1 MASGV
6 ASGGAGQAAS
16 GATRLEARAVVRD
29 DAVQLLDTA
38 CWRMGPARSRR
49 ALINWPHGPSA
60 HCPHV
65 DDVVAVILS
74 RYGHVFPHIHARGFT
89 RAVPHCR
96 VAPFSLLQPHRCSRD
111 LLGGQ
116 P

>member
-60 HCPHV
+60 HCPLSSRETCRASCINMV
-65 DDVVAVILS
+65 IAVSLRIDRKSVV
-74 RYGHVFPHIHARGFT
+74 
-89 RAVPHCR
+89 
-96 VAPFSLLQPHRCSRD
+96 
-111 LLGGQ
+111 
-116 P
+116 

>member
-38 CWRMGPARSRR
+38 CWRMGPARS
-49 ALINWPHGPSA
+49 NHMKE
-60 HCPHV
+60 
-65 DDVVAVILS
+65 
-74 RYGHVFPHIHARGFT
+74 
-89 RAVPHCR
+89 
-96 VAPFSLLQPHRCSRD
+96 
-111 LLGGQ
+111 
-116 P
+116 